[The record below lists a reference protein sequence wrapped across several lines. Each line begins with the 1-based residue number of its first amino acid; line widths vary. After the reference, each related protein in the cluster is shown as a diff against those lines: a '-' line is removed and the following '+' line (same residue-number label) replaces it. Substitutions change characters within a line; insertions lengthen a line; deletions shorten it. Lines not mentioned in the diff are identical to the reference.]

1 MKINMDVKTFIIQTL
16 ELMIERKEMNKYA
29 EKFLSAIESIFLS
42 NDCAKLFNY
51 LYLYDKYHYKY
62 PIEEK
67 TIDNAFSFIYNVL
80 KTTIKD
86 HEKQIKDKKEIILKS
101 SIEICKLIVQIS
113 YTSR

>member
-1 MKINMDVKTFIIQTL
+1 MSMRNF
-16 ELMIERKEMNKYA
+16 
-29 EKFLSAIESIFLS
+29 FLSAIESIFLS

-86 HEKQIKDKKEIILKS
+86 QEKQTNLLYLSFSLNNRI
-101 SIEICKLIVQIS
+101 
-113 YTSR
+113 